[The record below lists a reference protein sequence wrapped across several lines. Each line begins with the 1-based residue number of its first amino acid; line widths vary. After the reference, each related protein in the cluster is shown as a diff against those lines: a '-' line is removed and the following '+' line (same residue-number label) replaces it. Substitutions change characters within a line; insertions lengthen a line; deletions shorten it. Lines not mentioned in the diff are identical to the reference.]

1 MSVDRR
7 VLLRFVLLYSAL
19 FAAFGA
25 TSPFLPAF
33 LAERGLGAEELGI
46 VLGAATAVRL
56 VCGPIAGRVA
66 DRFQLFRA
74 ELAVCAI
81 VAAGAALLYF
91 TVHGFWAVMAI
102 SLLQAAAIAPLAPL
116 ADALSLA
123 HARTQQNTAGFEYG
137 WVRGVGS
144 AAFVAGT
151 LAAGQ
156 AADHYGFSAVMW
168 LSATA
173 LLAFPLAAKFVPQF
187 PARTTDDSRHK
198 EHPDHPWLM
207 LLRQR
212 VFGLVTL
219 VGALIIGSHAMY
231 DSFAVIRWRD
241 AGIRPATIA
250 LLWSESVAAEVVV
263 FLLIGPPLL
272 RVLKPTGALAW
283 AALCGLLR
291 WGVMAQTTEL
301 AALALVQP
309 LHGFTF
315 ALLHLAS
322 MRLITD
328 TVPSVMAGTA
338 QAVYGLVGVGGATA
352 VLMIVSGWLYS
363 RFGPAGF
370 WAMALLCIAAVP
382 VIWTLH
388 RALSTLSPAQLS
400 T

>member
-1 MSVDRR
+1 MAVDRR

-25 TSPFLPAF
+25 TSPFLPPF

-102 SLLQAAAIAPLAPL
+102 SLLQAAAFAPLAPL

-151 LAAGQ
+151 LVAGQ
-156 AADHYGFSAVMW
+156 AADHYGFSAIIW

-173 LLAFPLAAKFVPQF
+173 LLAIPLVAKFVPEF
-187 PARTTDDSRHK
+187 PARTPDGSRRN
-198 EHPDHPWLM
+198 EHPKHPWLM
-207 LLRQR
+207 LFRQR

-219 VGALIIGSHAMY
+219 VGALVLGSHAMY
-231 DSFAVIRWRD
+231 DSFAVIRWRE

-250 LLWSESVAAEVVV
+250 LLWSESVAAEVLV

-272 RVLKPTGALAW
+272 RSLKPTGALAW

-328 TVPSVMAGTA
+328 TVPPVMAGTA

-352 VLMIVSGWLYS
+352 VFMIVSGWLYA

-370 WAMALLCIAAVP
+370 WAMGLLCIAAFP
-382 VIWTLH
+382 VICTLH
-388 RALSTLSPAQLS
+388 RALVRRPGLR
-400 T
+400 

>member
-1 MSVDRR
+1 MAVDRR

-19 FAAFGA
+19 FSAFGA

-33 LAERGLGAEELGI
+33 LAGRGLGAEELGI

-91 TVHGFWAVMAI
+91 TVQGFWAVMAI

-116 ADALSLA
+116 ADALSLS
-123 HARTQQNTAGFEYG
+123 QQNTAGFEYG

-156 AADHYGFSAVMW
+156 AADHYGFSAIMW

-173 LLAFPLAAKFVPQF
+173 LLAFPIAAKFVPEF
-187 PARTTDDSRHK
+187 PTRTTDHSRHN

-207 LLRQR
+207 LLRER

-219 VGALIIGSHAMY
+219 VGALVLGSHAMY
-231 DSFAVIRWRD
+231 DSFAVIRWRE
-241 AGIRPATIA
+241 AGIRPATVA
-250 LLWSESVAAEVVV
+250 LLWSESVAAEVLI

-272 RVLKPTGALAW
+272 RLLKPPGALAC

-301 AALALVQP
+301 TALALVQP

-338 QAVYGLVGVGGATA
+338 QAIYGLVGVGGATA